1 MKACRKIFT
10 TLFATLLIL
19 TGQFVMAQ
27 QVVKGKVVDS
37 NQSALAGVSILVK
50 GTTKG
55 TVTDGSGNFTI
66 SVAKNASLIFQSL
79 GFATKTVEV
88 SGRTTI
94 DVVLEAT
101 SQDLDEVVVTAL
113 GIKREQKA
121 LGYSIGTVSSKEI
134 TASGNTNF
142 ASALYGKVAGVKIS
156 TAPGGATSAV
166 NVQVRGVNSLNY
178 NTQPLYVVDGIVIR
192 DFNQAGANGLNNG
205 GYWDDQRI
213 RGNGILDINPAD
225 IASLSVLKGAS
236 ATALYGSEASNGVI
250 VITTKSGVKGKGLG
264 VELNYTYN
272 QERVAFTPQYQNVYG
287 PGYDRATN
295 LAVGADEE
303 GFITN
308 PDGSKRVNFRAYGQF
323 GPKMDGR
330 MMPWWDGTMQ
340 SYSAKPNN
348 FNDFYQTGYNST
360 VNAAFSNATD
370 KGSYRF
376 SYTGTDYAGI
386 MRGSGLKR
394 NTFNLNS
401 SVKLSNKVTADVVV
415 SYINSKVHNRPE
427 QINRVTA
434 NYGGFYSRAEDMN
447 NFLNHYQTSQ
457 GYKYVPYNVPE
468 RNPSEAFK
476 YNIRGGDIM
485 DLLWNALR
493 NSEDE
498 NQDRVLSS
506 VTLNYKINN
515 EFGLR
520 GRVGNDFTSL
530 GTEVKK
536 YNEFPA
542 LFNSGNST
550 GEYRVASGRYSIVY
564 GDAMLTYAKKLNTDF
579 DLSASAGV
587 QGRQEKYYDQSVG
600 TNGGLVI
607 ENWFSMNNSTNV
619 LNASASRRE
628 MIKFAYLGTLNAAY
642 KNMLFVEGTARQ
654 EYSSTL
660 PAGNNGYFYTS
671 VNSGFVF
678 SDAFQMPNFMNYGK
692 IRASYGIV
700 GNAPPLYVANTTYSQ
715 TILQTAYGAVPALR
729 ASSSYG
735 NDNIKPEQKFENE
748 FGLETKFFKN
758 KLGFDVTYYNSRIK
772 DQILQTSIPTS
783 TGASSVLAN
792 VGELR
797 SFGWEASI
805 YATPIKTRDFT
816 WNTRINAA
824 INRTKVEKLAKGIPQ
839 LVAYDADQSA
849 IKIVADEGDYLG
861 NIYTHVRATD
871 SKGNFIISEDGLYTL
886 TSDYKKVGNVMP
898 KLVGGFLNSFS
909 YKNFSLDIN
918 MDYRIGGQLVSN
930 PLLYATGAGMFE
942 STMKYRDAEN
952 GGLPYYV
959 DGSGNNVLLSS
970 HTATAPNGGKVYHDG
985 VMLDGVTANGE
996 KNGKIIDAASYYM
1009 NTYTWGS
1016 SGWYENGSVYNNSYL
1031 KVREAILSY
1040 TLPSAVAQKLRLQNV
1055 RVSLIGRNLFYLYRT
1070 LKNLDPEAPIGTS
1083 WNRQGIDEGSTA
1095 ATRSFGVALHASF

>member
-1 MKACRKIFT
+1 MNACKRIFT
-10 TLFATLLIL
+10 ILFTALLFFSW
-19 TGQFVMAQ
+19 QVVSAQ
-27 QVVKGKVVDS
+27 QPVKGKVVDS

-55 TVTDGSGNFTI
+55 TVTDASGNYTI
-66 SVAKNASLIFQSL
+66 SVGKSAVLIFQSL
-79 GFATKTVEV
+79 GFAAKEIEV
-88 SGRTTI
+88 GGRSTI
-94 DVVLEAT
+94 DVVLEST
-101 SQDLDEVVVTAL
+101 SQNLDEVVVTAL

-121 LGYSIGTVSSKEI
+121 LGYSVGTISSKEI

-142 ASALYGKVAGVKIS
+142 GSALYGKVAGVKIT

-166 NVQVRGVNSLNY
+166 NVQVRGINSLNY

-192 DFNQAGANGLNNG
+192 DFNQAGAGGLNNG
-205 GYWDDQRI
+205 GYWDDQKI

-225 IASLSVLKGAS
+225 IAGLTVLKGAS

-250 VITTKSGVKGKGLG
+250 VITTKSGIKGKGLG
-264 VELNYTYN
+264 VELNYTFN

-295 LAVGADEE
+295 LSVGANED
-303 GFITN
+303 GFIIGA
-308 PDGSKRVNFRAYGQF
+308 DGSKRVNYRAYAQF
-323 GPKMDGR
+323 GPKMDGQ
-330 MMPWWDGTMQ
+330 MLSWWDGTMQ
-340 SYSAKPNN
+340 AYTAKPNN
-348 FNDFYQTGYNST
+348 FNDFYQKGYNST

-370 KGSYRF
+370 KMSYRF

-386 MRGSGLKR
+386 MRGSNLKR

-401 SVKLSNKVTADVVV
+401 SVKLSNRLTADVVV

-434 NYGGFYSRAEDMN
+434 NYGGFFSRAEDMN
-447 NFLNHYQTSQ
+447 NFLNKYQTSQ
-457 GYKYVPYNVPE
+457 GYKYVTYNNPQ
-468 RNPSEAFK
+468 RNPEEAIK

-498 NQDRVLSS
+498 NQDRLLSS
-506 VTLNYKINN
+506 VTLTYKISDA
-515 EFGLR
+515 FSLR
-520 GRVGNDFTSL
+520 GRGGNDFTSL
-530 GTEVKK
+530 GTEIKK
-536 YNEFPA
+536 YNEYPT

-550 GEYRVASGRYSIVY
+550 GEYRVANGRYSIVY
-564 GDAMLTYAKKLNTDF
+564 GDAMLTYNKKVNN
-579 DLSASAGV
+579 DLDVTASGGI

-619 LNASASRRE
+619 LSASASRRE
-628 MIKFAYLGTLNAAY
+628 LMKYAYLGTVNAAY

-660 PAGNNGYFYTS
+660 PAGNNSYFYTS

-678 SDAFQMPNFMNYGK
+678 SDAFQMPSFFNYGK
-692 IRASYGIV
+692 VRASYGVV

-715 TILQTAYGAVPALR
+715 TILQTANGPVPALR

-735 NDNIKPEQKFENE
+735 NDYIKPEQKYESE
-748 FGLETKFFKN
+748 FGLETKLFKN
-758 KLGFDVTYYNSRIK
+758 KLGVDLTYYNSRIK
-772 DQILQTSIPTS
+772 DQILQTSVPTS

-805 YATPIKTRDFT
+805 YATPVKTKDFS
-816 WNTRINAA
+816 WNTRVNMA
-824 INRTKVEKLAKGIPQ
+824 INRTKVHKLAAGIPQ
-839 LVAYDADQSA
+839 LVAYDSDQSA
-849 IKIVADEGDYLG
+849 LKIVADEGDYLG

-871 SKGNFIISEDGLYTL
+871 AKGNFIISDDGLYTL

-898 KLVGGFLNSFS
+898 KVVGGFLNSFS
-909 YKNFSLDIN
+909 YKGFTMDIN

-942 STMKYRDAEN
+942 STMKYRDEAN

-959 DGSGNNVLLSS
+959 DSKGNNVLLSS
-970 HTATAPNGGKVYHDG
+970 HTASAPNGAKVYHDG
-985 VMLDGVTANGE
+985 VLLDGVTTTGE
-996 KNGKIIDAASYYM
+996 KNTKVIDAASYYI

-1016 SGWYENGSVYNNSYL
+1016 TGWYENGSVYNNSYL
-1031 KVREAILSY
+1031 KVREAVLSY
-1040 TLPSAVAQKLRLQNV
+1040 TLPNAIAQKLRLQNI
-1055 RVSLIGRNLFYLYRT
+1055 RVSLIGRNLFYIYRT

-1095 ATRSFGVALHASF
+1095 ATRSFGVSLHASF